1 MDALVE
7 AMIIIDDSGHI
18 EAFNKA
24 AERMF
29 GYTKAEVTGEN
40 IQLLMP
46 KPDRDKHD
54 NYIKRYLTTRKA
66 RIIGIGREVQARRKD
81 GSQFPAHVAIGEV
94 RWKNN
99 TRFVGVMRDLTDVKL
114 AEEKSLRQRE
124 NMTNVSRLATL
135 GEMAAAMAHELNQ
148 PLSAITNY
156 AAAASRLLD
165 LKKDNQKDI
174 KSTLDKIDTQAHRAG
189 EVIRHMREFT
199 KFSDTARKSISPTIL
214 IDELKP
220 LAELDAKAHNIVL
233 TIDIP
238 GNLPEIVVNSLQMQQ
253 VILNLI
259 RNGADAMIDTP
270 PQDRRLRLAIST
282 EPPESIRIDIQDHGH
297 GISDDV
303 SKDLFDAFFTT
314 KPNGMGMGLTISRT
328 IIRSHGGEIT
338 FANNANGGATFSVII
353 PTRASE

>member
-1 MDALVE
+1 ME

-18 EAFNKA
+18 EAFNTA
-24 AERMF
+24 AEGMF

-94 RWKNN
+94 RWKNK

-114 AEEKSLRQRE
+114 AEEKSLRQHE

-189 EVIRHMREFT
+189 EVIRQMREFT

-214 IDELKP
+214 IEELKP

-238 GNLPEIVVNSLQMQQ
+238 GNLPEIVVNSLQIQQ

-259 RNGADAMIDTP
+259 RNGADAMIDTQ
-270 PQDRRLRLAIST
+270 PQDRRLRLAILT
-282 EPPESIRIDIQDHGH
+282 ESPESIRIDIQDHGH

-314 KPNGMGMGLTISRT
+314 KPNGMGMGLAISRT